1 MDAPI
6 PSGEERSIQRQ
17 GGATL
22 DGAPIAYVA
31 ALAAVMI
38 AFTIVPLPLSVVI
51 GFGRSFPLSQGL
63 YGLTGWLLGP
73 LAGALAN
80 GIGVLI
86 GVFLNPQNTT
96 LPIASVVGAAAG
108 ALAAGVLGATDTRR
122 RWALPLVMLFGVTYL
137 LYGGRAIV
145 QNGANPWAVL
155 AGSFIDWS
163 ALLLFLPA
171 RSWCV
176 RWLRHPNLRQV
187 GVALFV
193 GTWISSGLAHLTSAC
208 WVYFAYNWPAE
219 NWWLMAPAAPL
230 EHVARCGIGAIVGT
244 GVIAGL
250 RATGLLKPLH
260 AAY

>member
-6 PSGEERSIQRQ
+6 PSGEERSIRRQ

-96 LPIASVVGAAAG
+96 LPIASVV
-108 ALAAGVLGATDTRR
+108 
-122 RWALPLVMLFGVTYL
+122 
-137 LYGGRAIV
+137 
-145 QNGANPWAVL
+145 
-155 AGSFIDWS
+155 
-163 ALLLFLPA
+163 
-171 RSWCV
+171 
-176 RWLRHPNLRQV
+176 
-187 GVALFV
+187 
-193 GTWISSGLAHLTSAC
+193 
-208 WVYFAYNWPAE
+208 
-219 NWWLMAPAAPL
+219 
-230 EHVARCGIGAIVGT
+230 
-244 GVIAGL
+244 
-250 RATGLLKPLH
+250 
-260 AAY
+260 